1 MLARPSSGLKV
12 NLFDQRIGA
21 WEQRMTVP
29 TFVQVAAR
37 HGTASAGSSAPTPME
52 GMEGAG
58 GAVTGAVAS
67 QALSL
72 DLDQPEPGDVEACY
86 AAELGAV
93 QISDWDSTAP
103 GAYNR

>member
-1 MLARPSSGLKV
+1 MNAPLL
-12 NLFDQRIGA
+12 
-21 WEQRMTVP
+21 M
-29 TFVQVAAR
+29 QVAAR
-37 HGTASAGSSAPTPME
+37 HGTAPAGASEPTPME

-58 GAVTGAVAS
+58 GAVTGAVAR

-72 DLDQPEPGDVEACY
+72 DLDQPEPADVEACY

-93 QISDWDSTAP
+93 QVSDWDSTAP

>member
-1 MLARPSSGLKV
+1 MNA
-12 NLFDQRIGA
+12 
-21 WEQRMTVP
+21 P
-29 TFVQVAAR
+29 TSVQVAAR
-37 HGTASAGSSAPTPME
+37 HRTAPAGSSAPTPME

-58 GAVTGAVAS
+58 GTVTGAMAS

-72 DLDQPEPGDVEACY
+72 DRDQPEPADVEACY

-93 QISDWDSTAP
+93 QIGDWDSTAP

>member
-1 MLARPSSGLKV
+1 MNATIS
-12 NLFDQRIGA
+12 
-21 WEQRMTVP
+21 
-29 TFVQVAAR
+29 VQVAAR
-37 HGTASAGSSAPTPME
+37 HGTAPAGASAPTPME

-58 GAVTGAVAS
+58 GAVAS

-72 DLDQPEPGDVEACY
+72 DLDQPEPADVEACY

-103 GAYNR
+103 GAYNRYVSHSRSVSVDSMPQSLHTTSG